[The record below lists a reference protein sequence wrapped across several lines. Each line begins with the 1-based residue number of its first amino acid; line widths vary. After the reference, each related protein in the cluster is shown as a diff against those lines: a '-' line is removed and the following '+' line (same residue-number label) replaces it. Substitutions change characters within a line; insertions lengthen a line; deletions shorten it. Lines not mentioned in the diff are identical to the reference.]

1 MEERLLER
9 RRVAARRTSERAPAP
24 VGASRVRPRRRRRRP
39 AGLGTLGHWSHRPE
53 AERPP
58 VPQVLVL
65 VVAVVRVWAFWSIVV
80 ILIRVVVIIG
90 RTHRPFFKW
99 ELIFD
104 GPRRRRRVRVEEAAR
119 IIILVVLL
127 RRHGPFR
134 VVRAATGRSTVISTS
149 RRGSERV
156 RRTRSRVVGTTT
168 RRTHVRAHHSYG
180 ELGLL
185 RRDGRCCLCLG
196 NGRHRLLGR
205 GLPTTFR
212 IELGLLPLRGLG
224 PALVLR
230 GLGRPAAALEGRGA
244 AARRIAGVVLG
255 LVGHGCPSVTYYV
268 SFDSVSIII
277 GAAPG
282 RQSCG
287 QCLLE
292 LVCGSARAG
301 IFKYATSPRGAAPS
315 RGDRLSAAASYLA
328 CRHTSFAAVLL
339 DVGSSDIR
347 ACRHAAAT
355 GVLQRNR
362 TEASSMPARRAPK
375 LEAV

>member
-1 MEERLLER
+1 MVPDAVDACE
-9 RRVAARRTSERAPAP
+9 SKKPPA
-24 VGASRVRPRRRRRRP
+24 SSF
-39 AGLGTLGHWSHRPE
+39 WSSSSG
-53 AERPP
+53 
-58 VPQVLVL
+58 
-65 VVAVVRVWAFWSIVV
+65 VAVPSS
-80 ILIRVVVIIG
+80 
-90 RTHRPFFKW
+90 PS
-99 ELIFD
+99 
-104 GPRRRRRVRVEEAAR
+104 
-119 IIILVVLL
+119 
-127 RRHGPFR
+127 RHWK
-134 VVRAATGRSTVISTS
+134 VYCQSTS

-168 RRTHVRAHHSYG
+168 RRTHVRAHHFTVSWGFFGGMGGAAFDSGTGGIGLLGGPSGRPSG
-180 ELGLL
+180 ELL
-185 RRDGRCCLCLG
+185 
-196 NGRHRLLGR
+196 LLG
-205 GLPTTFR
+205 
-212 IELGLLPLRGLG
+212 GLG